1 MWLTGRNPHK
11 FDTRY
16 MNQRKRIVI
25 TGIGVLTPIGIGLEA
40 FWQAMMQGT
49 SGAAPITYFDTTDF
63 ETKFACE
70 LKNFKVMDYLDRKTA
85 NRMDP
90 YCQYGMIAAD
100 MALKDA
106 GFTPAEIPAEQT
118 ERFGVVFASGIGGM
132 ISYDAQFRQ
141 YMQRGPRGIS
151 PFFVPQMIPDM
162 AAGMI
167 SIRNGLRGPNYA
179 TVSACAS
186 SLHSMIDAYM
196 ILQQG
201 MAEMMLCGGAEA
213 AITPMSIGGFNSAQA
228 LSKRNDDPATA
239 SRPYDLDRDGFVMG
253 EGAAA
258 FVLETYESA
267 VKRGATI
274 HAELAGVGM
283 SADAHHI
290 TAPHPEGDGA
300 LRSMQMAVDTAGIAK
315 TDIDYVNTHGTS
327 TPLGDIAEASAI
339 KKFFGDHA
347 YKLNISSTKSMV
359 GHLLGAAGAVESV
372 ACVLALKHQTVPPTI
387 NVLNQDPEID
397 LNVTPNKPQAREIRA
412 VLNNGFGFGGHN
424 ATVIV
429 KKV

>member
-1 MWLTGRNPHK
+1 
-11 FDTRY
+11 
-16 MNQRKRIVI
+16 
-25 TGIGVLTPIGIGLEA
+25 
-40 FWQAMMQGT
+40 MMDGK
-49 SGAAPITYFDTTDF
+49 SGAAPISYFDTSDF

-70 LKNFKVMDYLDRKTA
+70 LKNFKALDYLDRKTA

-106 GFTPAEIPAEQT
+106 GFTPTQIPAEQT
-118 ERFGVVFASGIGGM
+118 ERFGSVFASGIGGM
-132 ISYDAQFRQ
+132 ISYDAQFRN
-141 YMQRGPRGIS
+141 YLQRGPRGIS

-167 SIRNGLRGPNYA
+167 SIRNGLRGANYA

-196 ILQQG
+196 LIQMG
-201 MAEMMLCGGAEA
+201 MADFMLCGGAEA

-228 LSKRNDDPATA
+228 LSTRNDDPATA
-239 SRPYDLDRDGFVMG
+239 SRPYDTERDGFVMG
-253 EGAAA
+253 EGSAA

-267 VKRGATI
+267 IRRGAAI
-274 HAELAGVGM
+274 HAEFAGVGL

-300 LRSMQMAVDTAGIAK
+300 LRSMGMALETGGIAK
-315 TDIDYVNTHGTS
+315 EEIDYVNTHGTS
-327 TPLGDIAEASAI
+327 TPLGDVAEASAI

-372 ACVLALKHQTVPPTI
+372 ACVLALKNQIVPPTI
-387 NVLNQDPEID
+387 NVFNQDPAID
-397 LNVTPNKPQAREIRA
+397 LNITPNKPQSREIRYA
-412 VLNNGFGFGGHN
+412 LNNGFGFGGHN
-424 ATVIV
+424 ATVIF
-429 KKV
+429 KKA